1 MEIKHFLS
9 EEDKIFLGNTQINKI
24 EEKYR
29 NIDDKWLK
37 LHYQTTIYLVAFA
50 FLAEL
55 IIGIYLMR
63 TDMLSTTRDIFIW
76 KFILIPSGLNF
87 MLVFIERI
95 VFNLGIFKQ
104 KTKIY
109 IASLMLVGICL
120 TLFTVHITFAIIYG
134 IFLIAIIMTIVY
146 ADYRLTSLVSF
157 LSMVGLIISELFIVW
172 DLDKISIFQ
181 SANRMGNFL
190 SFLFFL
196 LAFYVACMVIIK
208 FENEKNI
215 TSILIEIERY
225 KLEEQLNLDQM
236 TGLRNKKALH
246 SMLDLISLDEDNEYT
261 LVISDIDRFKYI
273 NDNFGHYVGDICI
286 HKFAEILKSYSEE
299 FSAFRYGGDE
309 FCIIFKNKN
318 DIMVETI
325 CKDIQNILESVDLE
339 QYPNV
344 KINASFGIAKSSKG
358 TDGIKLFIK
367 ADRALYEAKKNR
379 GSIFM
384 LI

>member
-1 MEIKHFLS
+1 
-9 EEDKIFLGNTQINKI
+9 
-24 EEKYR
+24 
-29 NIDDKWLK
+29 
-37 LHYQTTIYLVAFA
+37 
-50 FLAEL
+50 
-55 IIGIYLMR
+55 
-63 TDMLSTTRDIFIW
+63 
-76 KFILIPSGLNF
+76 
-87 MLVFIERI
+87 
-95 VFNLGIFKQ
+95 
-104 KTKIY
+104 
-109 IASLMLVGICL
+109 
-120 TLFTVHITFAIIYG
+120 
-134 IFLIAIIMTIVY
+134 MTIVY

-225 KLEEQLNLDQM
+225 KLEEQLNLGQM

-273 NDNFGHYVGDICI
+273 
-286 HKFAEILKSYSEE
+286 SEE

-325 CKDIQNILESVDLE
+325 CKDIQNILESVELE

-379 GSIFM
+379 GSIFT